1 MHIKII
7 AEKVHNISPV
17 MNKLI
22 KALYGPANRQ
32 VFMKQKQYAKGR
44 ILRAGFLVLKKE
56 IQVCD
61 SLMAILLRFID
72 VNGVILD

>member
-7 AEKVHNISPV
+7 AEKVHNVSPV

-32 VFMKQKQYAKGR
+32 VFMKQYAKGR

-56 IQVCD
+56 IQVFD
-61 SLMAILLRFID
+61 FLMAILLRFID
-72 VNGVILD
+72 VNGTILD

>member
-7 AEKVHNISPV
+7 AEKVHNVSPV

-32 VFMKQKQYAKGR
+32 VFMKQYAKGH
-44 ILRAGFLVLKKE
+44 ILRAGFLVLKKK
-56 IQVCD
+56 
-61 SLMAILLRFID
+61 SRFAILSWLISF
-72 VNGVILD
+72 VLLV

>member
-7 AEKVHNISPV
+7 AEKVHNVSPV
-17 MNKLI
+17 INKLI
-22 KALYGPANRQ
+22 KVLYGPANRQ
-32 VFMKQKQYAKGR
+32 VFMKQYAKGH

-61 SLMAILLRFID
+61 FLMAILLRFID

>member
-7 AEKVHNISPV
+7 AEKVHNVSPV

-32 VFMKQKQYAKGR
+32 VFMKQYAKGR
-44 ILRAGFLVLKKE
+44 ILRAGFLVRKKE
-56 IQVCD
+56 IQVCN
-61 SLMAILLRFID
+61 SLMAILLRFIG
-72 VNGVILD
+72 VNGFILD

>member
-7 AEKVHNISPV
+7 AEKVHNVSPV

-22 KALYGPANRQ
+22 KALYGPVNRQ
-32 VFMKQKQYAKGR
+32 AFKKQYDKGR

-61 SLMAILLRFID
+61 SLMAILLRFIG
-72 VNGVILD
+72 VNGFIID

>member
-7 AEKVHNISPV
+7 AEKVHNVSPV

-32 VFMKQKQYAKGR
+32 VFKKQYAKGR
-44 ILRAGFLVLKKE
+44 ILRTGFRVRKKE

-61 SLMAILLRFID
+61 SLMAILLCFVD
-72 VNGVILD
+72 VNDVILD